1 MRGDAEYGN
10 QHQHGVKESAKPATG
25 VHLMSRGKPAESK
38 EIKAVSTS
46 FRGHMLLSFA
56 DGTTHELQRGDYPHN
71 VAPKVGEFYPPLS
84 LEAGTVIEMP
94 NGDMLVVRDGLASP
108 VEPKLDEALAEKPEE
123 NPEQPADNAQS

>member
-10 QHQHGVKESAKPATG
+10 QHQHGVKESAQPATG

-38 EIKAVSTS
+38 EIKGVSTS

-71 VAPKVGEFYPPLS
+71 VAPKVGDFYPPIPLI
-84 LEAGTVIEMP
+84 EAANE
-94 NGDMLVVRDGLASP
+94 RF
-108 VEPKLDEALAEKPEE
+108 VEGQRLMAEEKSDAELPLDEALSEK
-123 NPEQPADNAQS
+123 ADE